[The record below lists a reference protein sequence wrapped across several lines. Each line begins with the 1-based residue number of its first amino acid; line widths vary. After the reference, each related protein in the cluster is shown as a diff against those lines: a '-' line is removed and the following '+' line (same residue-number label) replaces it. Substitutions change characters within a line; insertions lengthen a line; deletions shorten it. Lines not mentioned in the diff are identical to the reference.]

1 MHLAKRALFG
11 YVSGFHHPNMKPRRI
26 PLALVALA
34 LAQFFDLRADAQ
46 FSSSKTDTPRAP
58 LQIESRTEVQR
69 IGNLAVAKG
78 DVVISVGDTT
88 IYCDYAQYDQETRDV
103 MVSGDVRI
111 FRGGKIF
118 AGDRAIYN
126 LESKK
131 LTGSDFRAASGPLMA
146 HAHGIAA
153 AGKDAIEITGATLTA
168 DDSPDPGLHLKAR
181 KVRFFHNDHTEYEDV
196 TVYVGRTPIFWV
208 PYLYQPAKLDQSFS
222 ISPGSRS
229 AWGPF
234 LMTRTL
240 FSMGTDTVGAARI
253 DYLAKRGV
261 AIGLDADRKLQES
274 GSWSRLRSYYINDSS
289 PTSRPL
295 QDNSNGATTREN
307 TTVGANRYRVSLQD
321 RSFISDTLYTSLNF
335 NKLSDINYL
344 EDFAP
349 GELRHDPN
357 PDSVLNITKWDE
369 DYTLSLQFRK
379 QFNEEFEGS
388 GKTPELALDV
398 RRQPFLQSG
407 LFYESENSVSQQSRK
422 YVKNGQSVLS
432 PDPYDYLTHK
442 TVRAD
447 TFHQWTYPKMLAGL
461 VSVVP
466 RVGIRATHYGESI
479 GEQSV
484 ALQRKPGDANFA
496 GGESLNRITTN
507 LGVEASM
514 KFSKTFESVESRK
527 WGLDG
532 LKHVVQPFANLSVV
546 SSSQDAS
553 KILPIDSLN
562 PATTL
567 PPIDFPQF
575 NAIDSIT
582 DWKILRLGVRNRLL
596 TRRDTGTFSWLEM
609 DTFLDNRIERPQ
621 IDSFGSLDPGTFSNL
636 FNRVRWNPLP
646 WMSINLNTQTPVLDE
661 GFSEV
666 NLDSTF
672 QPSRDFTFSV
682 GNRHISGVSVSGL
695 PTSATSVSNLQ
706 FQDSDLLYGSARLRI
721 NDDWAIS
728 AQENFEMRTKQ
739 PLYQR
744 YSIDRSLRSWIA
756 SLSLLIFER
765 NSQSDISVLFT
776 LSLKDLPK
784 VRLPMIFDPSAS
796 ASSSNVKNQ

>member
-1 MHLAKRALFG
+1 
-11 YVSGFHHPNMKPRRI
+11 MKPRRI

>member
-1 MHLAKRALFG
+1 
-11 YVSGFHHPNMKPRRI
+11 MKPRRI

-34 LAQFFDLRADAQ
+34 LAQFFHLPANAQ
-46 FSSSKTDTPRAP
+46 FSNGRSDAPKAP

-69 IGNLAVAKG
+69 IGNLAVARG

-131 LTGSDFRAASGPLMA
+131 LTGSDFRAASGPMMA
-146 HAHGIAA
+146 HAHAIAA
-153 AGKDAIEITGATLTA
+153 AGKDTIEIAGATLTA
-168 DDSPDPGLHLKAR
+168 DDSPDPGLHIKSR

-196 TVYVGRTPIFWV
+196 TVYVGRTPVFWV
-208 PYLYQPAKLDQSFS
+208 PYLYQPANLDQSFS

-234 LMTRTL
+234 LLTRTL
-240 FSMGTDTVGAARI
+240 FPMGTDTVGAARI
-253 DYLAKRGV
+253 DYLAKRGT
-261 AIGLDADRKLQES
+261 AIGLDADRKPQGSE
-274 GSWSRLRSYYINDSS
+274 SWSRLRTYYLDDSS
-289 PTSRPL
+289 PTTRPL
-295 QDNSNGATTREN
+295 QDNL
-307 TTVGANRYRVSLQD
+307 VGSNRYRVSVQD

-344 EDFAP
+344 EDFVP

-357 PDSVLNITKWDE
+357 PDSVLNVTKWDE
-369 DYTLSLQFRK
+369 NYTLSLQFRR

-398 RRQPFLQSG
+398 RRQPFLQSR
-407 LFYESENSVSQQSRK
+407 LFYESETSVSQLSRK
-422 YVKNGQSVLS
+422 HVKNGQ

-442 TVRAD
+442 TLRAD
-447 TFHQWTYPKMLAGL
+447 TFHQWTYQKMLGGL

-466 RVGIRATHYGESI
+466 RLGIRATHYGETA
-479 GEQSV
+479 GHPDGLRQ
-484 ALQRKPGDANFA
+484 PGDANFA
-496 GGESLNRITTN
+496 GGDSVNRITTN

-514 KFSKTFESVESRK
+514 KFSRTFDSVESRK

-532 LKHVVQPFANLSVV
+532 LKHVVQPFANLSIV
-546 SSSQDAS
+546 SSSEDTS

-562 PATTL
+562 PSTTL

-582 DWKILRLGVRNRLL
+582 DWKILRLGIRNRLL
-596 TRRDTGTFSWLEM
+596 TRRDTTTFSWLEL
-609 DTFLDNRIERPQ
+609 DTFFDNRIEKPR
-621 IDSFGSLDPGTFSNL
+621 IGSFGSLDPGNFSNL
-636 FNRVRWNPLP
+636 FNRLQWSPVP
-646 WMSINLNTQTPVLDE
+646 WMNVNLNTQTPVFDA

-672 QPSRDFTFSV
+672 QPTRDFTFSF
-682 GNRHISGVSVSGL
+682 GNRHIAGVSGL
-695 PTSATSVSNLQ
+695 PTGTTAVSNNLQ
-706 FQDSDLLYGSARLRI
+706 FQNSDLLYGSARLRV
-721 NDDWAIS
+721 NDDWAVSI
-728 AQENFEMRTKQ
+728 QETFEMRTKQ
-739 PLYQR
+739 PLYHS

-756 SLSLLIFER
+756 SLSLLVFER
-765 NSQSDISVLFT
+765 NSQSDVSILFT

-784 VRLPMIFDPSAS
+784 VRLPLIFDPSAS